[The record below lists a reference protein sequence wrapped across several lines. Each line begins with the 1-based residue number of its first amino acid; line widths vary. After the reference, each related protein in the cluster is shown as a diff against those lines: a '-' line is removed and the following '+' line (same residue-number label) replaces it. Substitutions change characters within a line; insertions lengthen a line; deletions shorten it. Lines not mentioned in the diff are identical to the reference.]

1 MRHRSVS
8 ATAVIALCSATMF
21 ATSCAPRQTPPSSD
35 LPHEDKNSSTN
46 FTSVSPPSTP
56 SSAQSLPSSTARST
70 PPTKK
75 PLFTRVGQIPEDA
88 DLIGNEDG
96 VFAVNN
102 RWDARSVTSYSL
114 TGEIRGTL
122 NYELSAGV
130 AVEAGCT
137 TFLLEHKPFPRVAML
152 SNVQKPPTGIQPGKV
167 EYFVSVY
174 DGEDM
179 RQVWKKKVFEE
190 EGDSSYVSC
199 NDGEL
204 PMSVTEDGKWIVVP
218 TSNGLS
224 FILDAETGGNRTVE
238 SRAAAAG
245 NYLVATQDWYEQ
257 ITTLDPATLAPL
269 HHSSSTTESSSP
281 KVTDI
286 LDDFFDGSGR
296 TIDGRRVLSR
306 DGNNLLDLAN
316 GTASTGPIFHGS
328 LSSRIP
334 VVTESISNRVYIN
347 TFTPN
352 SEDYSP
358 GFGATAYDLS
368 SNEALWMQPHI
379 EDICGASPDSVLVR
393 AGSQLAVLSAENG
406 EQISHT
412 AALSSCDP
420 VFGEFMYVSDDNQGS
435 IGIYRVLE

>member
-1 MRHRSVS
+1 
-8 ATAVIALCSATMF
+8 
-21 ATSCAPRQTPPSSD
+21 
-35 LPHEDKNSSTN
+35 
-46 FTSVSPPSTP
+46 
-56 SSAQSLPSSTARST
+56 
-70 PPTKK
+70 
-75 PLFTRVGQIPEDA
+75 
-88 DLIGNEDG
+88 
-96 VFAVNN
+96 
-102 RWDARSVTSYSL
+102 
-114 TGEIRGTL
+114 
-122 NYELSAGV
+122 
-130 AVEAGCT
+130 
-137 TFLLEHKPFPRVAML
+137 ML
-152 SNVQKPPTGIQPGKV
+152 SNVEQPPAGIQPGKV

-174 DGEDM
+174 DGEGM
-179 RQVWKKKVFEE
+179 QQIWKKKVFEE

-199 NDGEL
+199 NDGEP
-204 PMSVTEDGKWIVVP
+204 PMSVTSDGKWIVLP
-218 TSNGLS
+218 ARNGSS
-224 FILDAETGGNRTVE
+224 FILDAESGDSRTVE

-245 NYLVATQDWYEQ
+245 NYLVATQDWYEE

-269 HHSSSTTESSSP
+269 YHSSSTTESSSP

-306 DGNNLLDLAN
+306 DGNNVLDLAN
-316 GTASTGPIFHGS
+316 GTVSTGPIFHGS
-328 LSSRIP
+328 LSSQIP
-334 VVTESISNRVYIN
+334 VVTEPASNRVYIN

-406 EQISHT
+406 DQISYT

-420 VFGEFMYVSDDNQGS
+420 VFGEFMYVSEDDQGT